1 MREPVRELLRPRCA
15 SALLRP
21 SAVLREL
28 PAPRACDYSRL
39 SGVTHLK
46 PFGFAYGLRRAPT
59 AEPALR
65 GFRAEGPGF
74 FGWVIRGG
82 DVRFSRKTRTETIT
96 RGKGCP
102 GEGLRAGSPSP

>member
-1 MREPVRELLRPRCA
+1 MREPGWPRCA

-21 SAVLREL
+21 SAGLWERHT
-28 PAPRACDYSRL
+28 PRACDYSRL

-65 GFRAEGPGF
+65 GFWPEKPGF
-74 FGWVIRGG
+74 FGWVALGE
-82 DVRFSRKTRTETIT
+82 DVRFSRKTHTETVT
-96 RGKGCP
+96 RGRGCL
-102 GEGLRAGSPSP
+102 GEGLRPVSPSP